1 MAKTDIVTLRPE
13 AVDVEYDKKA
23 DVLYISFNSH
33 TIANDSE
40 LTNKD
45 VLIRYKNR
53 KIIGLTVL
61 HFSERQKQKDNRTN
75 STTLFRETKTERK
88 ANIQNLKP

>member
-1 MAKTDIVTLRPE
+1 MAKSDIVTLRPE

-23 DVLYISFNSH
+23 DVLYISFNSD

-40 LTNKD
+40 LTNNN
-45 VLIRYKNR
+45 VVIRYKKT

-61 HFSERQKQKDNRTN
+61 HFSERHKQKG
-75 STTLFRETKTERK
+75 
-88 ANIQNLKP
+88 KPTSKS